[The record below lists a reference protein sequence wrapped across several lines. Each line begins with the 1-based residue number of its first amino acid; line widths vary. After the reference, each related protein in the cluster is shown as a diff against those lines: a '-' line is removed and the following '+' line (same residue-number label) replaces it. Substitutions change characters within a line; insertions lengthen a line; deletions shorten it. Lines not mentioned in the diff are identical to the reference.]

1 MVVVPGEVVVA
12 VPVIGL
18 MVVGIVALGVDG
30 RGRVPFV
37 PGVKPLG
44 TEVVGPDELEGAETP
59 LGAVTTGL
67 VGVGLWP
74 ALVEMVLNGLDG
86 ETLPEGFPD
95 PVRAA
100 TDGLEVGEKLL
111 GAPPPGLDRALEGAE
126 EGEAEPGAVP
136 MAPDGRAPAETP
148 LSELPLGELPLGE
161 LPAGELPAGEA
172 PPGELPP
179 RRATTGDVTTGL
191 DGVERV
197 GEMPPL
203 PLPVGLDGRAPWDPP
218 LGEVTT
224 GLEGAPAPDEWLLGT
239 TLPGL
244 ESPGWPVEA
253 LFGPVAAGLDGTRLD
268 GIGLEGTEPPDD
280 RLPGDPPP
288 GLEGAVALE
297 GTLPAPLSP
306 EPSAAP
312 PPDETVPPPP
322 PAGLGV
328 PGPLD
333 EAPPVGVT
341 AGLKGA
347 EPEAAWPAALP
358 AGLDGVAAGEALF
371 VPGPT

>member
-30 RGRVPFV
+30 AEGEMPFV

-44 TEVVGPDELEGAETP
+44 PEVVGPDELEGAETL

-74 ALVEMVLNGLDG
+74 ALVEMVLNGFVDG

-148 LSELPLGELPLGE
+148 LSELPLGELPRASCRWASCRRERHHQESCRRGALR
-161 LPAGELPAGEA
+161 
-172 PPGELPP
+172 PG
-179 RRATTGDVTTGL
+179 
-191 DGVERV
+191 
-197 GEMPPL
+197 M
-203 PLPVGLDGRAPWDPP
+203 
-218 LGEVTT
+218 
-224 GLEGAPAPDEWLLGT
+224 
-239 TLPGL
+239 
-244 ESPGWPVEA
+244 
-253 LFGPVAAGLDGTRLD
+253 
-268 GIGLEGTEPPDD
+268 
-280 RLPGDPPP
+280 
-288 GLEGAVALE
+288 
-297 GTLPAPLSP
+297 
-306 EPSAAP
+306 
-312 PPDETVPPPP
+312 
-322 PAGLGV
+322 
-328 PGPLD
+328 
-333 EAPPVGVT
+333 
-341 AGLKGA
+341 
-347 EPEAAWPAALP
+347 
-358 AGLDGVAAGEALF
+358 
-371 VPGPT
+371 